1 MDIRVS
7 GHQIDTG
14 EALRSHVTNRLQGS
28 VDKYFPRALS
38 AHATFRPAPH
48 SAFHCDIVC
57 HVMAGLILKGQG
69 EAQDAHLALDQAA
82 ERIDKQL
89 RRYMRRI
96 KDRHEQTAA
105 AEAQR
110 DDAVNEAVGTRVN
123 GAANGAANGHAN
135 GAANGYG
142 IEDANYTVFQ
152 PNEEEEVL
160 ADAPVVVAEMR
171 VDIPRA
177 SVSDAVMML
186 DLRNTNALMFVNSG
200 TSAFNMVYRRN
211 DGTIGWVEPPK

>member
-14 EALRSHVTNRLQGS
+14 NALKTHVSTRLQGT

-48 SAFHCDIVC
+48 GAFHCDIVC
-57 HVMAGLILKGQG
+57 HVMSGLILKGQG
-69 EAQDAHLALDQAA
+69 EAQDAHIACDQAA

-89 RRYMRRI
+89 RRYMRRL
-96 KDRHEQTAA
+96 KDRHEQSAA
-105 AEAQR
+105 AELQR
-110 DDAVNEAVGTRVN
+110 DLGTARVAPN
-123 GAANGAANGHAN
+123 
-135 GAANGYG
+135 G
-142 IEDANYTVFQ
+142 IEDASYTVFQ
-152 PNEEEEVL
+152 GHEDEEEG
-160 ADAPVVVAEMR
+160 APDAPVVVAEMR
-171 VDIPRA
+171 VDIPHA

-186 DLRNTNALMFVNSG
+186 DLRNTNALMFVNSK

-211 DGTIGWVEPPK
+211 DGTIGWVEPPRG

>member
-7 GHQIDTG
+7 GHQIETG
-14 EALRSHVTNRLQGS
+14 NALKSHVATRLQS
-28 VDKYFPRALS
+28 TVDKYFPRALS

-48 SAFHCDIVC
+48 GAFHCDIVC
-57 HVMAGLILKGQG
+57 HVMSGLILKGQG
-69 EAQDAHLALDQAA
+69 EAQDAHVALDAAA

-89 RRYMRRI
+89 RRYMRRL

-105 AEAQR
+105 AELQR
-110 DDAVNEAVGTRVN
+110 DGAVNGVN
-123 GAANGAANGHAN
+123 G
-135 GAANGYG
+135 
-142 IEDANYTVFQ
+142 IDDASYTVFQ
-152 PNEEEEVL
+152 AHEEEEVL

-171 VDIPRA
+171 VDIPHA

-186 DLRNTNALMFVNSG
+186 DLRNTNALMFVNSK

-211 DGTIGWVEPPK
+211 DGTIGWVEPPQKH

>member
-14 EALRSHVTNRLQGS
+14 AALKAHVANRLQGT

-38 AHATFRPAPH
+38 AHATFGPAPH
-48 SAFHCDIVC
+48 GAFHCDIVC

-69 EAQDAHLALDQAA
+69 EAQDAHVALDVAA

-89 RRYMRRI
+89 RRYMRRL
-96 KDRHEQTAA
+96 KNRHEQSTA

-110 DDAVNEAVGTRVN
+110 DDAANGTLN
-123 GAANGAANGHAN
+123 GAAS
-135 GAANGYG
+135 
-142 IEDANYTVFQ
+142 IEDAGYTIFQ
-152 PNEEEEVL
+152 GHQEGEEE
-160 ADAPVVVAEMR
+160 APDAPVVVAEMR
-171 VDIPRA
+171 VDIPHA

-186 DLRNTNALMFVNSG
+186 DLRNTNALMFVNSK
-200 TSAFNMVYRRN
+200 TSSFNMVYRRN

>member
-14 EALRSHVTNRLQGS
+14 NALKTHVTTRLQGT

-48 SAFHCDIVC
+48 GAFHCDIVC
-57 HVMAGLILKGQG
+57 HVMSGLILKGQG
-69 EAQDAHLALDQAA
+69 EAQDVHVACDQAA

-89 RRYMRRI
+89 RRYMRRL

-110 DDAVNEAVGTRVN
+110 DGTEAVNGF
-123 GAANGAANGHAN
+123 
-135 GAANGYG
+135 G
-142 IEDANYTVFQ
+142 IEDAGYTIFQ
-152 PNEEEEVL
+152 AHEDEEEPV
-160 ADAPVVVAEMR
+160 DAPVVVAEMR
-171 VDIPRA
+171 VDIPHA

-186 DLRNTNALMFVNSG
+186 DLRNTNALMFVNSK
-200 TSAFNMVYRRN
+200 TATFNMVYRRN
-211 DGTIGWVEPPK
+211 DGTIGWVEPPKG